1 MLSNKVASSC
11 NFVTPSL
18 CGGGKR
24 RDGAGRVRVGRK
36 GETGNENVNSIL
48 HNRMVSPL
56 FFKGYGI
63 GVISYVVPIY
73 IAEIAPKNLRGG
85 LATINQLMIVIRA
98 SDSFLIGI
106 VITWRQLALAGTG
119 NERASSTEGGNG
131 IPIQAW

>member
-1 MLSNKVASSC
+1 
-11 NFVTPSL
+11 
-18 CGGGKR
+18 
-24 RDGAGRVRVGRK
+24 
-36 GETGNENVNSIL
+36 
-48 HNRMVSPL
+48 MVSPL

-106 VITWRQLALAGTG
+106 VITWRQLALAEKDNSGLV
-119 NERASSTEGGNG
+119 RVQYYKALIEGSG
-131 IPIQAW
+131 